1 MNKED
6 LGILFQKLDTIIR
19 LVAGNLLKDA
29 KTKTEKIE
37 ILTALGITTKEIAQ
51 LVGGS
56 EATVDVLKNRLKH
69 KKTSRR
75 VMKSGTD

>member
-1 MNKED
+1 MNED
-6 LGILFQKLDTIIR
+6 FDILFLKLDTITR

-29 KTKTEKIE
+29 KTKTQKIE
-37 ILTALGITTKEIAQ
+37 ILTELGIATKEIAQ

-69 KKTSRR
+69 KTSRR
-75 VMKSGTD
+75 VKKSGKD

>member
-1 MNKED
+1 M
-6 LGILFQKLDTIIR
+6 

-29 KTKTEKIE
+29 KTTTEKIE
-37 ILTALGITTKEIAQ
+37 ILTELGITNKEIAQ

-56 EATVDVLKNRLKH
+56 EGTVAVIKSRLKH

-75 VMKSGTD
+75 VKKSGKD